1 MSDTAVTKK
10 KKELTPEEKKNIR
23 SLWWR
28 SGMVMSSTSPYK
40 RQGQGYCFSMIPIIN
55 QLYKN
60 DEKGRIDAL
69 CRAQEFINTH
79 FCSLGFI
86 LGLNY
91 ALEKEKVEKG
101 TIGGDVIRN
110 VRATLMGPLAGIGDS
125 IFFTTIRVIAAGIAI
140 SFSNQGS
147 ILGMLLFILIYGGSF
162 MLLKYPLVKQGYLLG
177 TNFLEDL
184 FQKGIIKSITKGAN
198 ILGLIMVGCMSA
210 SLIIVSTKLT
220 FDINGAKT
228 QLQTLFDGIMPG
240 LLPLLTLLAVW
251 FFLKKKISIV
261 KITFGILFFCIIMAF
276 LGIF

>member
-1 MSDTAVTKK
+1 MSDATVTKK
-10 KKELTPEEKKNIR
+10 KKDLTPEEKKNIR
-23 SLWWR
+23 TLWWR
-28 SGMVMSSTSPYK
+28 SGMVMSSTAPHK

-55 QLYKN
+55 QLYKD

-69 CRAQEFINTH
+69 LRAQEFINTH

-91 ALEKEKVEKG
+91 ALEKEKVEKSAVD
-101 TIGGDVIRN
+101 GDIIRN
-110 VRATLMGPLAGIGDS
+110 VKASLMGPLAGIGDS

-162 MLLKYPLVKQGYLLG
+162 MLVKYPLVKQGYLLG

-184 FQKGIIKSITKGAN
+184 FQKGIIKSITKAAN
-198 ILGLIMVGCMSA
+198 ILGLLMVGCMSA
-210 SLIIVSTKLT
+210 SLINVSTRLT
-220 FDINGAKT
+220 FDISGAKT

-240 LLPLLTLLAVW
+240 LLSLGTLLGVW
-251 FFLKKKISIV
+251 FLLKKKISIV

>member
-1 MSDTAVTKK
+1 MSDATVAKRKK
-10 KKELTPEEKKNIR
+10 DLTPEERKNIR
-23 SLWWR
+23 TLWWR
-28 SGMVMSSTSPYK
+28 SGMVMSSTAPHK

-55 QLYKN
+55 QLYKD

-69 CRAQEFINTH
+69 LRAQEFINTH

-101 TIGGDVIRN
+101 AVSSDIIRN
-110 VRATLMGPLAGIGDS
+110 VKASLMGPLAGIGDS

-147 ILGMLLFILIYGGSF
+147 ILGMLLFTLIYGGSF
-162 MLLKYPLVKQGYLLG
+162 MLVKYPLVKQGYLLG

-184 FQKGIIKSITKGAN
+184 FQKGIIKSITKAAN
-198 ILGLIMVGCMSA
+198 ILGLLMVGCMSA
-210 SLIIVSTKLT
+210 SLINVSTRLT
-220 FDINGAKT
+220 FDIGGAKT

-240 LLPLLTLLAVW
+240 LLSLCTLLGVW

-276 LGIF
+276 LWIF

>member
-1 MSDTAVTKK
+1 MSDTTVTKK
-10 KKELTPEEKKNIR
+10 KKDLTPEEKKNIR
-23 SLWWR
+23 TLWWR
-28 SGMVMSSTSPYK
+28 SGMVMSSTAPHK

-60 DEKGRIDAL
+60 DEPGRIDAL
-69 CRAQEFINTH
+69 LRAQEFINTH

-101 TIGGDVIRN
+101 AVSSDIIRN
-110 VRATLMGPLAGIGDS
+110 VKASLMGPLAGIGDS

-140 SFSNQGS
+140 TLSNQGS

-162 MLLKYPLVKQGYLLG
+162 MLVKYPLVKQGYLLG

-184 FQKGIIKSITKGAN
+184 FQKGIIKSITKAAN
-198 ILGLIMVGCMSA
+198 ILGLLMVGCMSA
-210 SLIIVSTKLT
+210 SLINVSTRLT
-220 FDINGAKT
+220 FDIGGAKT
-228 QLQTLFDGIMPG
+228 QLQALFDGIMPG
-240 LLPLLTLLAVW
+240 LLSLCTLLGVW